1 MQFQIALQFVTK
13 AIIEIKNMKTALIT
27 GASSG
32 IGETFARE
40 LAAQKNNLVLV
51 ARSQDKLD
59 SLATELSTKYG
70 INTEVISQDLTEPAA
85 GQKVF
90 DAVRVKGLAID
101 LLINNAG
108 LGDYGA
114 FSDRP
119 LDKQIAM
126 VQLNV
131 TAVVEL
137 TGLFLPQMQQRG
149 NGAIINVSSI
159 AAFQPIP
166 YMSVYAASKAFIL
179 NYTEALWAENKDK
192 NNNVRI
198 LAVCPGPTESEFYDR
213 ADFPDSA
220 KGLNS
225 ITMAKSEKVV
235 KESLQALEK
244 SQSTVVAGGFANQI
258 IVNLPRFV
266 PRDLLV
272 STMGKQFKN
281 I

>member
-1 MQFQIALQFVTK
+1 
-13 AIIEIKNMKTALIT
+13 MKTALIT

-149 NGAIINVSSI
+149 DGAIINVSSI

-198 LAVCPGPTESEFYDR
+198 LAVCPGPTESEFYNR

-272 STMGKQFKN
+272 STVGKQFKN